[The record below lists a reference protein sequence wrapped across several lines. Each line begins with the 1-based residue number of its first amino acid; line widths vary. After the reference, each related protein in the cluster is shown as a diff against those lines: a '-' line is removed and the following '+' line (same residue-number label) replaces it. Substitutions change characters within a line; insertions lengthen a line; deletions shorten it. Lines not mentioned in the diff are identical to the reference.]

1 MLRTQLDGLGMAIEF
16 SQNALNRSQN
26 VLEERE
32 KALNDA
38 LSSLKL
44 KEVICVT
51 YKNQLGKYGTADPDH
66 GICVLYRC

>member
-1 MLRTQLDGLGMAIEF
+1 MAIEF

-44 KEVICVT
+44 KEVIGVT
-51 YKNQLGKYGTADPDH
+51 YKNQTGKYGTVDLDSRVYKVV
-66 GICVLYRC
+66 C